1 MALGPALQTRLL
13 DVAPDA
19 QMLAAS
25 LNHSAFNVA
34 NALGAWL
41 GGVVIAAGFG
51 WASTGAVG
59 AMLTV
64 AGLAVFA
71 VSYVLERPGY
81 AVPSK
86 A

>member
-1 MALGPALQTRLL
+1 
-13 DVAPDA
+13 
-19 QMLAAS
+19 MLAAS
-25 LNHSAFNVA
+25 LNHSAFNAA

-51 WASTGAVG
+51 WTSTGAVG
-59 AMLTV
+59 AILTFL
-64 AGLAVFA
+64 GLAVFA

-81 AVPSK
+81 AVPLK